1 MADASPLT
9 REYNAA
15 AKDSEGARH
24 TVDIILTHENA
35 DFDAV
40 AAMLAAY
47 KLHPDSVPVLPER
60 LNQNVARFLTLYQ
73 NGLPFLPQRDFRASG
88 AQRLIV
94 VDTQRPVRL
103 RGLAPDLPIHFIDHH
118 PLARD
123 LPEHATFSGEITGA
137 ATTLLVEQI
146 RERRLSLSPL
156 EATLLMLGIYEDT
169 GSLTYGTTT
178 PRDLQAAGWLLD
190 QGAALDTVRRFLAHP
205 LSDDQQTLLEMLLRA
220 SESRSIEG
228 FMVTISAA
236 QVENYIAEI
245 STVAHRLRD
254 TLDPAALFVAVQMP
268 GSTQLVCRSTVDALD
283 VGEIARLF
291 GGGGHSRAAAATIYD
306 RSLPEIVNLL
316 WQEVAARIQPITRV
330 ADLMSYGVQTVEARR
345 RVGDVI
351 RQIRRIGHE
360 GYPVVEAG
368 RIVGLLTRR
377 DADRAAEHGL
387 ENLTVREIMA
397 SGAVTVRPDDSVMV
411 LEQRM
416 VESGWGQIPV
426 IDEHDR
432 LLGIVTRTDLI
443 KHWAQVHPPA
453 STPEPVLSS
462 FQIETVLGRA
472 VAALIRTV
480 AEEAQAKA
488 ITLYLVGGIVRDLL
502 LYRRNLD
509 IDFVVEGDAI
519 ALACALQDHFGGRV
533 SSFRPFG
540 TAKWRLDERTAA
552 QFGAELRL
560 LPDHIDFA
568 TARNEFYEHPT
579 ALPTVYH
586 SSIKLDLQRRDF
598 TINTL
603 AVQLS
608 PPSSMGRILDYYGG
622 LGDLRARLIRAL
634 HSLSFVDDPTR
645 ILRAVRFE
653 QRLAFQIEPRTAELI
668 ASALPMLGRITGERL
683 RNELTLL
690 LREVEPERGLLSL
703 QQRGA
708 LAAIH
713 PDFRISEALVDAFQ
727 AVRDLTILPW
737 PMPDFDQAALYWH
750 VLAAH
755 LGEER
760 LPGVADR
767 LMVGR
772 QMARSLAGAA
782 RLAAQAETLAGSSL
796 RPSQVVANLSG
807 FTPLALLAVWLT
819 HPSRSL
825 QDRIRQYV
833 VEWSRVQPA
842 INGHVLRERGL
853 KPGPCYTL
861 ILSRLRAARLDGEVA
876 DLAGEE
882 QLLQTILEQEGICRD
897 RT

>member
-1 MADASPLT
+1 MRQRKAT
-9 REYNAA
+9 ETGGER
-15 AKDSEGARH
+15 
-24 TVDIILTHENA
+24 VDIIVTHENA

-47 KLHPDSVPVLPER
+47 KLHPGSLPVLPER

-73 NGLPFLPQRDFRASG
+73 NGLPFLPQQDFRAGG

-103 RGLAPDLPIHFIDHH
+103 RGLSLDLPTHFIDHH
-118 PLARD
+118 PLSRD
-123 LPEHATFSGEITGA
+123 LPEHATFSGETTGA
-137 ATTLLVEQI
+137 ATTLLVEQL
-146 RERRLSLSPL
+146 RERRIRISPL

-178 PRDLQAAGWLLD
+178 SRDLNAAAWLLD

-205 LSDDQQTLLEMLLRA
+205 LSDEQQALLETLLRA
-220 SESRSIEG
+220 CDSRSIEG
-228 FMVTISAA
+228 FIVAVAAA
-236 QVENYIAEI
+236 QVETYIAEI
-245 STVAHRLRD
+245 NTVAHRLRD
-254 TLDPAALFVAVQMP
+254 MLDPAALFVTVQMP
-268 GSTQLVCRSTVDALD
+268 GSIQLVCRSTVDALD
-283 VGEIARLF
+283 VGEIARRF

-306 RSLPEIVNLL
+306 LTLPEVVSQV
-316 WQEVAARIQPITRV
+316 WQEAAARIQPITRV
-330 ADLMSYGVQTVEARR
+330 AELMSYGAQTVEARQ
-345 RVGDVI
+345 RVDDVI
-351 RQIRRIGHE
+351 HQIRRIGHE

-368 RIVGLLTRR
+368 RVVGLLTRR

-387 ENLTVREIMA
+387 GHLTVREIMT
-397 SGAVTVRPDDSVMV
+397 SGTVTVRPEDSVLL

-426 IDEHDR
+426 VDEHER

-453 STPEPVLSS
+453 TTPEQTVSA

-472 VAALIRTV
+472 AASLISAVADQ
-480 AEEAQAKA
+480 AQM
-488 ITLYLVGGIVRDLL
+488 TGVHLYLVGGIVRDLL

-519 ALACALQDHFGGRV
+519 ALAHALQGRFGGRV

-540 TAKWRLDERTAA
+540 TAKWRLTEETAA
-552 QFGAELRL
+552 HFGAEPRL
-560 LPDHIDFA
+560 LPDHVDFA

-579 ALPTVYH
+579 ALPTVYN

-608 PPSSMGRILDYYGG
+608 PSANMGRILDHYGG
-622 LGDLRARLIRAL
+622 LNDLRAGLIRAL

-653 QRLAFQIEPRTAELI
+653 QRLGFQIEPRTDELI

-690 LREVEPERGLLSL
+690 LREIEPERGLLSL

-713 PDFRISEALVDAFQ
+713 PDFRISESLVTAFQ
-727 AVRDLTILPW
+727 AVRDQVELPW
-737 PMPDFDQAALYWH
+737 PMPDFDQTILYWH

-755 LGEER
+755 LGEAR
-760 LPGVADR
+760 LAGVVAR
-767 LMVGR
+767 LMFGR
-772 QMARSLAGAA
+772 RMAQSLAGAA
-782 RLAAQAETLAGSSL
+782 RLTAQAVSLAGLSQ
-796 RPSQVVANLSG
+796 RPSQVVNNLSA
-807 FTPLALLAVWLT
+807 FTPMALLTAWLL
-819 HPSRSL
+819 SE
-825 QDRIRQYV
+825 DRILRDRLQRYV
-833 VEWSRVQPA
+833 LEWQHIQPA
-842 INGHVLRERGL
+842 INGHRLRERGL
-853 KPGPCYTL
+853 KPGPCYTA
-861 ILSRLRAARLDGEVA
+861 ILSRLRAARLDGEVT
-876 DLAGEE
+876 DEAGEE
-882 QLLQTILEQEGICRD
+882 RLLQTILDQERACHD
-897 RT
+897 RA